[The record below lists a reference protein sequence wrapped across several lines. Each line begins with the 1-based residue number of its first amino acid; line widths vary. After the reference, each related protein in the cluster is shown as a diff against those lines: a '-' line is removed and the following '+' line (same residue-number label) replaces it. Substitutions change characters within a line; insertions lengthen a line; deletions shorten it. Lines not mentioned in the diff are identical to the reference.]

1 MMLSTRVWSVM
12 GLFGSFVLI
21 ALVLSDPGLRA
32 AAPASRVLALP
43 AGCTTYNSMDTPL
56 GTTYQALP

>member
-32 AAPASRVLALP
+32 APPAARELALP